1 MRIGKRHISKRL
13 LLLVVVPVVLVFAGT
28 GAVFA
33 ANGFTD
39 IAGNTHEQSII
50 EMADRGITEGYPD
63 GTFRPDNP
71 VTRGQM
77 MTFLDR
83 YTSGMGCTDCHDDTN
98 LMSGKIAQWELS
110 RHGEGDVFFE
120 EGQRSACAG
129 CHSGGAFS
137 AMIAA
142 GKAPNQAS
150 ADPNPSKQDCRACH
164 EVHTT
169 YTGADWALETT
180 APVAYYAIA
189 GTTYDRGASNLCA
202 TCHQPRVDFPAASGG
217 MVEVTSI
224 RFGPHHGP
232 HSAMLQ
238 GVAGAGL
245 ADSAGSHY
253 NMIGEGCVTCHMG
266 ENAYHTFEPIEA
278 ACTPCHGEDFDMEEL
293 QTEVQGMA
301 DELQAYL
308 LDEGMLDD
316 DGYAVTGTYEE
327 AKAIALW
334 NYRTVIIE
342 DRSLGV
348 HNPNYV
354 KAMLQVG
361 LDAFE

>member
-1 MRIGKRHISKRL
+1 
-13 LLLVVVPVVLVFAGT
+13 
-28 GAVFA
+28 
-33 ANGFTD
+33 
-39 IAGNTHEQSII
+39 
-50 EMADRGITEGYPD
+50 
-63 GTFRPDNP
+63 
-71 VTRGQM
+71 
-77 MTFLDR
+77 
-83 YTSGMGCTDCHDDTN
+83 
-98 LMSGKIAQWELS
+98 
-110 RHGEGDVFFE
+110 
-120 EGQRSACAG
+120 
-129 CHSGGAFS
+129 
-137 AMIAA
+137 
-142 GKAPNQAS
+142 
-150 ADPNPSKQDCRACH
+150 
-164 EVHTT
+164 
-169 YTGADWALETT
+169 
-180 APVAYYAIA
+180 
-189 GTTYDRGASNLCA
+189 
-202 TCHQPRVDFPAASGG
+202 
-217 MVEVTSI
+217 
-224 RFGPHHGP
+224 
-232 HSAMLQ
+232 MLQ

-316 DGYAVTGTYEE
+316 DGYAVEGTYEE